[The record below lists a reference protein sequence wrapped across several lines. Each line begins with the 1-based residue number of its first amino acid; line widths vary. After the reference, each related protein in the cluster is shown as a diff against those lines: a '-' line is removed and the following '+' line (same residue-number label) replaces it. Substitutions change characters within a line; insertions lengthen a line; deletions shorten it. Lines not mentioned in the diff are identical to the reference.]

1 MQKFKKWLKLLA
13 FVVLIA
19 LALIGVG
26 VAGAPVPPPQNKKDE
41 KIIEMNVEMVN
52 DDVDET
58 KTSEIQNKREG

>member
-1 MQKFKKWLKLLA
+1 MQKLKRWLKLLA

-41 KIIEMNVEMVN
+41 KIIEVNIEMV
-52 DDVDET
+52 DDEVDET
-58 KTSEIQNKREG
+58 EINENQN